1 MKRLGVFNR
10 GLRRL
15 PLLGQF
21 LDGQIVPVF
30 LTPPPDLDA
39 TLGWGRSP
47 YAQRARREAI
57 ARGIPFLCLEDGFLR
72 SVGLGSDEPPLSIVV
87 DDLGIYYDAHAPSRL
102 ETLITAPLGD
112 AQNARAQGLIQ
123 RWRATRLS
131 KYNHARELR
140 SCRSTTVPVQQASA
154 LSAVIASVQDICR
167 DKPYVLA
174 VDQTFGDA
182 SVRCGWGSASSF
194 DRMLDAALTE
204 NPDCRVLLKVHP
216 EVMAG
221 RKKGYFDLA
230 TLTPRNPHLHI
241 LSQDVHPVSLIEHA
255 QAVYVVTS
263 QLGFEALLWGKRV
276 RVFGMPFYAGWGLTE
291 DDIGA
296 PLRRRPVP
304 LENVV
309 HGALIDYPRYVDPET
324 QTRCEIERLVEW
336 MGLQRQ
342 MRERFPADVLAL
354 GFSRWKQPIV
364 RDFFQGSSVRF
375 VETTKTLTR
384 ADLLAVWGRKQ
395 PLASVRRQVGEDQ
408 PVVHLEDGFL
418 RSVGL
423 GADLV
428 RPLSWVMDLSGIY
441 YDATQS
447 SDLETLLQN
456 GDFKAEL
463 LARARALRQRLVA
476 TGVTKYNVGTAGQP
490 LPIGRGILA
499 AQRTRR
505 LDSASDQHTG
515 IVDHTPKSLRKT
527 VILVPG
533 QVESDASLAYGAPG
547 IRRNLELLR
556 AVRTAHPEAHVIYKP
571 HPDVVAGLRL
581 RGHGEEDVAPW
592 CDELLTDIA
601 MGDLLPKVD
610 EVHTL
615 TSLTGFE
622 ALLRGKKVVC
632 YGQPFYAGWGLT
644 VDVLPLLR
652 RRRKLTLDELVAGV
666 LIVYPTYVSRTTGRF
681 TSPERALDELL
692 AWRQERLILRPI
704 WQRLI
709 GRLFRKD

>member
-1 MKRLGVFNR
+1 M
-10 GLRRL
+10 
-15 PLLGQF
+15 
-21 LDGQIVPVF
+21 
-30 LTPPPDLDA
+30 
-39 TLGWGRSP
+39 GWGRRP
-47 YAQRARREAI
+47 YAQRARNEAI
-57 ARGIPFLCLEDGFLR
+57 TRGIPFLCLEDGFLR
-72 SVGLGSDEPPLSIVV
+72 SVGLGRDEPPLSIVV
-87 DDLGIYYDAHAPSRL
+87 DDLGIYYDAHEPSRL
-102 ETLITAPLGD
+102 ETLIAAPLVD
-112 AQNARAQGLIQ
+112 AQIARAQRLIQ

-131 KYNHARELR
+131 KYNHARELPPFPSAIVPAR
-140 SCRSTTVPVQQASA
+140 QVSAWSTP
-154 LSAVIASVQDICR
+154 IADAEGDAP

-182 SVRCGWGSASSF
+182 SVRCGSGTAQSF
-194 DRMLDAALTE
+194 GRMLTAAMTE
-204 NPDCRVLLKVHP
+204 NPDCRVVLKVHP

-221 RKKGYFDLA
+221 RKKGYFDLSL
-230 TLTPRNPHLHI
+230 LTRNPRVYI
-241 LSQDVHPVSLIEHA
+241 LPRDVHPVSLIEHA
-255 QAVYVVTS
+255 RAVYVVTS
-263 QLGFEALLWGKRV
+263 QLGFEGLLWGKRV

-291 DDIGA
+291 DELGA
-296 PLRRRPVP
+296 PVRRRRVS
-304 LENVV
+304 LENLV
-309 HGALIDYPRYVDPET
+309 HGALIDYPRYIDPET
-324 QTRCEIERLVEW
+324 RRRCEVEQLVEW
-336 MGLQRQ
+336 MGLQRR
-342 MRERFPADVLAL
+342 MRERFPDEVVAL

-364 RDFFQGSSVRF
+364 RDFFQGSTVRF
-375 VETTKTLTR
+375 VEATETVTR
-384 ADLLAVWGRKQ
+384 ASLLAVWGRKQ
-395 PLASVRRQVGEDQ
+395 PLASVRRQFGEGQ
-408 PVVHLEDGFL
+408 QIVCLEDGFL

-428 RPLSWVMDLSGIY
+428 RPLSWVMDSSGIY
-441 YDATQS
+441 YDATQP
-447 SDLETLLQN
+447 SDLEALLQN
-456 GDFKAEL
+456 GDFTADL

-476 TGVTKYNVGTAGQP
+476 TGVTKYNVGTAAGRP
-490 LPIGRGILA
+490 LPLIGRGSHA
-499 AQRTRR
+499 AQRTQH
-505 LDSASDQHTG
+505 LDSASDQRTG
-515 IVDHTPKSLRKT
+515 IGDDTPESLRKT

-547 IRRNLELLR
+547 IGRNLELLR

-581 RGHGEEDVAPW
+581 RGHGEDNVALW
-592 CDELLTDIA
+592 CDELLTDVA
-601 MGDLLPKVD
+601 MGNLLPEVD

-644 VDVLPLLR
+644 VDVLPLSR

-692 AWRQERLILRPI
+692 AWRQERPILRPI